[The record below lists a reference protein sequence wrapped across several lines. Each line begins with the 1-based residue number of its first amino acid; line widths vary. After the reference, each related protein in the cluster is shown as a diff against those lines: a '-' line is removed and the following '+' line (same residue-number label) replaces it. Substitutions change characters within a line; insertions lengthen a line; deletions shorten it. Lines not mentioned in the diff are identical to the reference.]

1 MNAGWLFTLLRWL
14 LTLGYGLLVLAA
26 IVIVG
31 PEGPSG
37 VPNVFAKAVS
47 ILAITAAYAILMLL
61 LWLHERYPTRQ

>member
-1 MNAGWLFTLLRWL
+1 MRAAWLFTLLRWL
-14 LTLGYGLLVLAA
+14 LTLVYGLLVLAA

-47 ILAITAAYAILMLL
+47 ILATTAAS
-61 LWLHERYPTRQ
+61 P